1 MLISNSY
8 VRLRLVYQG
17 EIHIDHC
24 PSYKHNLDSQFSHEF
39 PIETSIYNGFS
50 HIFSHDVHIQTSICS
65 GFSHVFPMFL
75 VHFWRPP
82 GHPFVAFREFTSIT
96 SRRRA
101 WARCATPAMTLSAS
115 RGAVGEVF
123 FFPLIFFVFNVC
135 FFVFV

>member
-1 MLISNSY
+1 
-8 VRLRLVYQG
+8 
-17 EIHIDHC
+17 
-24 PSYKHNLDSQFSHEF
+24 
-39 PIETSIYNGFS
+39 
-50 HIFSHDVHIQTSICS
+50 
-65 GFSHVFPMFL
+65 MFL

-135 FFVFV
+135 FFCVCLMLFYVFFVLHGCFIVFWFMEILWICLCFFKWIFTDWKPP